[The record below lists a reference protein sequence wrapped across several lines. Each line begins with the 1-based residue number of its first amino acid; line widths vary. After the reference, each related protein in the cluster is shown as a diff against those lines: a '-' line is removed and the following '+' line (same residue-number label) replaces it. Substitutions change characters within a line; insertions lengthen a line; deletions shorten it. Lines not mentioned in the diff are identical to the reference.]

1 LITKVLVAIDGSEC
15 SERALDFALDLAEKY
30 SASLLII
37 NVLQMPVY
45 GSPDDPLAVSA
56 GTVSFARDLEKVHE
70 RLLAKAAEKAASAK
84 PNVKV
89 TTALREGNPPTQI
102 VDAAAEGNFDV
113 VVLGH
118 SGQGRFREWLLGSTT
133 ERVAHLAR
141 CIVVIV
147 K

>member
-1 LITKVLVAIDGSEC
+1 MITKVLVAIDGSEC

-30 SASLLII
+30 SASLLIV

-56 GTVSFARDLEKVHE
+56 GTVAFARDLRKVHE
-70 RLLAKAAEKAASAK
+70 GLLAKAAEKAASVK
-84 PNVKV
+84 PSVKM

-102 VDAAAEGNFDV
+102 VAAAVEGSFDV

-118 SGQGRFREWLLGSTT
+118 GGQGRLREWFLGSTS

-141 CIVVIV
+141 CVVIIV

>member
-1 LITKVLVAIDGSEC
+1 LITKILVAIDGSEC

-30 SASLLII
+30 SASLLIM

-45 GSPDDPLAVSA
+45 GSPEEPMAVSA
-56 GTVSFARDLEKVHE
+56 GTVTFAKDLREVHE
-70 RLLAKAAEKAASAK
+70 GLLAKAAERAASAK
-84 PNVKV
+84 PNVQV
-89 TTALREGNPPTQI
+89 ITALREGNPPAQI
-102 VDAAAEGNFDV
+102 VAAATEGSFDV

-141 CIVVIV
+141 CVVIIV